1 MEAAMSYILTAV
13 ITIVSGLVLFFLQ
26 RMLNKQQ
33 KAEEER
39 DQKKA
44 QENALILRSINAL
57 GNLTVANSIALRDGK
72 TNGEMKTAL
81 AEYEEVNKEMY
92 AYIIA
97 NCSKT
102 MS

>member
-81 AEYEEVNKEMY
+81 TEYEEVNKEMY

>member
-39 DQKKA
+39 DHKKA